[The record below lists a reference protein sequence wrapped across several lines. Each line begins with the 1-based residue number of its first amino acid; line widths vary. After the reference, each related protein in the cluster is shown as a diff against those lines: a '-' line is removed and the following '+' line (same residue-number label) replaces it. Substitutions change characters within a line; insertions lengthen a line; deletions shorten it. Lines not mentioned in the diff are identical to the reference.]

1 MKLRNGDI
9 ITFKKE
15 REIRSSPTVPII
27 GLNEEMLKHIN
38 SGGIHTIESV
48 RYYARAGVDIFGIVD
63 DDFGFSY
70 AGDWVESKFT
80 QTQLAEDLMV

>member
-1 MKLRNGDI
+1 MTLRNGDI

-15 REIRSSPTVPII
+15 HEILSSPTVPII
-27 GLNEEMLKHIN
+27 GINESMLKYIN

-48 RYYARAGVDIFGIVD
+48 RYYARADVDIFGIVD

-80 QTQLAEDLMV
+80 QTQLAEDVMV

>member
-38 SGGIHTIESV
+38 SGCIHTIESV
-48 RYYARAGVDIFGIVD
+48 RYYARADVDVFGIVD
-63 DDFGFSY
+63 DDIGFTY

-80 QTQLAEDLMV
+80 QTQLAEDVMV